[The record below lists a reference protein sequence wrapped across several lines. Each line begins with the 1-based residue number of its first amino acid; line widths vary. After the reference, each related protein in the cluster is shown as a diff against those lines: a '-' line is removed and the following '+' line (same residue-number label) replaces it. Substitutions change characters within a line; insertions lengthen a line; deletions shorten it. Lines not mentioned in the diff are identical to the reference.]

1 MPKIFWKMTLC
12 WFLLNLSLSGCRSQA
27 PKQSRNAAIEALSEA
42 PSVEGFQRALKPRP
56 FSFPADDGPHP
67 DFQTEWWYYTGH
79 LHSAARRFGYQ
90 FTIFR
95 RGLLPGADTTPDDW
109 TTHQIYFAHFTLS
122 DIEQQR
128 FYPFE
133 RWERGALGLAG
144 AQAKP
149 FKVWLNHW
157 ALSGDPQKQVQ
168 LRAETPE
175 IGLQLNLKPLKPEV
189 LQGNQGLSKKNAGEG
204 NASYYYSRSRIQS
217 QGQVRV
223 QDQTFAVTGESWL
236 DREWSTSVLSA
247 EQQGWD
253 WFSLQLNDGR
263 ELMLYQLRLK
273 NGRLDAYSSGTL
285 IDPQGQSRAL
295 QSQDFEIRP
304 VNYWTSPKTGVRY
317 PSGWELKVKPAQLR
331 LQVRPLMPHQELP
344 LSFTYW
350 EGAVEVLGDVQG
362 KGYVELTGY
371 ATEN

>member
-1 MPKIFWKMTLC
+1 MPKIFCKLSLC
-12 WFLLNLSLSGCRSQA
+12 WLLLNLPLGGCRSEA
-27 PKQSRNAAIEALSEA
+27 PRQSRNAAIEALSEA
-42 PSVEGFQRALKPRP
+42 PSVEGFQRALRPRP

-67 DFQTEWWYYTGH
+67 EFQTEWWYYTGH
-79 LHSAARRFGYQ
+79 LRSAARRFGYQ

-95 RGLLPGADTTPDDW
+95 RGLLPGADPTPDDW

-122 DIEQQR
+122 DIEKQR

-133 RWERGALGLAG
+133 RWERGAMGLAG
-144 AQAKP
+144 AQSQP

-157 ALSGDPQKQVQ
+157 ELSGEPQKQVQ

-189 LQGNQGLSKKNAGEG
+189 LQGHQGLSQKNAGEG

-217 QGQVRV
+217 QGQVRI
-223 QDQTFAVTGESWL
+223 QDQSFAVTGESWL

-285 IDPQGQSRAL
+285 IDQQGQPQTL
-295 QSQDFEIRP
+295 QLQDFEIRP
-304 VNYWTSPKTGVRY
+304 LAFWTSPKTGTRY
-317 PSGWELKVKPAQLR
+317 PSGWELNIKPAQLK

-362 KGYVELTGY
+362 QGYVELTGY
-371 ATEN
+371 TSEN